1 MITVIY
7 FWRIKKIYLPWAI
20 LNMATNKFL
29 LKVMLGK
36 SFIKMLGTGK
46 GESFT
51 PKDASLIFCKC
62 MFAAQPHMFVRGA
75 QSEGWLAYFRP
86 S

>member
-7 FWRIKKIYLPWAI
+7 FWRIKKIYLPLAI

-51 PKDASLIFCKC
+51 PKDADSFRWGILITTK
-62 MFAAQPHMFVRGA
+62 
-75 QSEGWLAYFRP
+75 
-86 S
+86 